1 MIALNF
7 QAPSAPLSWHLA
19 VSMSVRRLGSGGG
32 KIDDHDMRSVVLRH
46 MFYNRFH
53 KQIMYVFVYIY
64 IHMYIHIIYA
74 KTNKYIYIICIY
86 IYISVSWNGR
96 AQGRLVAYI
105 YRYIYSFI

>member
-7 QAPSAPLSWHLA
+7 QSPSAPLSWHLA

-32 KIDDHDMRSVVLRH
+32 KIDDHDMRSVVLCH

-53 KQIMYVFVYIY
+53 KQIMYVFVYFFLIYIY

-74 KTNKYIYIICIY
+74 KTNM
-86 IYISVSWNGR
+86 
-96 AQGRLVAYI
+96 
-105 YRYIYSFI
+105 

>member
-19 VSMSVRRLGSGGG
+19 VSMSLRRLGSGGG

-64 IHMYIHIIYA
+64 IY
-74 KTNKYIYIICIY
+74 ICIY
-86 IYISVSWNGR
+86 ILYMQKQISIYI
-96 AQGRLVAYI
+96 
-105 YRYIYSFI
+105 